1 MAFQKHTKVF
11 TVFSFLRLKGSD
23 IKWYQWIY
31 PTALSAIVLG
41 GYILL
46 GNYIKI
52 PSLSNLI
59 EDINSLMGI
68 LIGFYIA
75 ALAAVSSFTNE
86 NLDKIMKGRPPKILV
101 KRQGN
106 IIEETLTRRRFLTI
120 IFGYCAVLS
129 IVLYVFGVIFVQ
141 VRWNLPNGELAV
153 LVFSILRKFAWA
165 IYTWSLASLLV
176 VTLLSL
182 HYLVERIHRA

>member
-11 TVFSFLRLKGSD
+11 TVFSFLRLKSPD
-23 IKWYQWIY
+23 IIWYKWIY
-31 PTALSAIVLG
+31 PTVLSAIVLG
-41 GYILL
+41 GYFLF
-46 GNYIKI
+46 GNWIKV

-86 NLDKIMKGRPPKILV
+86 NLDTIMKGRPPVIFV
-101 KRQGN
+101 KRNGDT
-106 IIEETLTRRRFLTI
+106 IEERLTRRRFLAI

-129 IVLYVFGVIFVQ
+129 IILYVFGVVFVK
-141 VRWNLPNGELAV
+141 VTWSLPNGELA
-153 LVFSILRKFAWA
+153 LVFSVLKKIAWA
-165 IYTWSLASLLV
+165 VYTWGLASLLV

-182 HYLVERIHRA
+182 HYLVERMHRA